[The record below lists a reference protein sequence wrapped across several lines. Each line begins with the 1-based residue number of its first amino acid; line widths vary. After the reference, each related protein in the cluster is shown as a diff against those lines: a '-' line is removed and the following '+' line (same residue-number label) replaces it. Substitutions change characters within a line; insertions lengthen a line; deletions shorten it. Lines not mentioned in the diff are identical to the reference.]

1 MSNARRLLVF
11 ILFCWRRKSST
22 FVLFFMLSSV
32 LSSGLYALA
41 TLNQPYNH
49 LCNTASAYF
58 YLPIDDES
66 HQDDPSTPSSYTRSL
81 SWDGSEESSTDHSDD
96 SFTRPAS
103 PITRGSRHR
112 RQQEIADILE
122 QKDLY
127 NILGLSHTP
136 APDKMELRRAYLS
149 RSRACHPECV
159 FDSFVLHS
167 ICVDVFT
174 YIRSDSKFPN
184 NPEATYAFQK
194 VSVAYNVLS
203 DPASKRVYDS
213 HPASH
218 EFSSNM
224 PGASM
229 HAEETLRTVI
239 VSILNDFLDGDLEMV
254 RTLLRRSLSSLW
266 LVCKIYHISHAH
278 TLRRNKRF
286 ESFATPRRRRH

>member
-1 MSNARRLLVF
+1 MDGMSRECGSITWKKRRDGQTARGHV
-11 ILFCWRRKSST
+11 KVS
-22 FVLFFMLSSV
+22 LFFYSSVGEGNRQYCVLLFMLGSV
-32 LSSGLYALA
+32 LSSGRYALA
-41 TLNQPYNH
+41 SPNQPYNH
-49 LCNTASAYF
+49 LCNVASAYF
-58 YLPIDDES
+58 YLPIDDEP

-103 PITRGSRHR
+103 PITPGSRHR

-127 NILGLSHTP
+127 NILGLSRTP

-159 FDSFVLHS
+159 FDSFILYS
-167 ICVDVFT
+167 ICVYVFT
-174 YIRSDSKFPN
+174 FILSYSKFPN

-224 PGASM
+224 PGATM
-229 HAEETLRTVI
+229 RAEETLRTVI
-239 VSILNDFLDGDLEMV
+239 VGILNDFLDGDLEVV
-254 RTLLRRSLSSLW
+254 RTLLRTSLSITMVGMQNL
-266 LVCKIYHISHAH
+266 
-278 TLRRNKRF
+278 
-286 ESFATPRRRRH
+286 

>member
-1 MSNARRLLVF
+1 
-11 ILFCWRRKSST
+11 
-22 FVLFFMLSSV
+22 MLSSV
-32 LSSGLYALA
+32 LSSGQYAL
-41 TLNQPYNH
+41 TTPNQPYND

-58 YLPIDDES
+58 YLPIDDEP
-66 HQDDPSTPSSYTRSL
+66 HHNNASTPSSYTRSL
-81 SWDGSEESSTDHSDD
+81 SWSGSEESSTDHSDD

-103 PITRGSRHR
+103 PVTPGSRHR

-127 NILGLSHTP
+127 NILGLSRTP

-159 FDSFVLHS
+159 FHSFILFS

-174 YIRSDSKFPN
+174 FILSDSKFPN

-213 HPASH
+213 HPTSH
-218 EFSSNM
+218 EFSSNT
-224 PGASM
+224 PGATM
-229 HAEETLRTVI
+229 RAEETLRAVI
-239 VSILNDFLDGDLEMV
+239 VGILNDFLDGDLEMV
-254 RTLLRRSLSSLW
+254 RTLLRRSPSITMVGMQNL
-266 LVCKIYHISHAH
+266 
-278 TLRRNKRF
+278 
-286 ESFATPRRRRH
+286 